1 MDMTKESSSEVSCC
15 TTGVNRREFLTGM
28 GAGAVVLSG
37 AGSMPLMA
45 GPFNYDSDGPIPLNK
60 QLDAKWI
67 KSLHAR
73 GVATSY
79 KGWEKLQYIGMPI
92 GGIGSGT
99 VYIGGDGKLWV
110 WDIFNERHEGVVPQ
124 SIEHATLKNPHS
136 AGIRERDGAN
146 YINPPA
152 QESPWHFDQGFA
164 VTVGEGAGKVRRTL
178 DHVGFEDITFKG
190 QAPIADISYRDP
202 SLGLSVELEAMTPYI
217 PLDTDRS
224 SYPATVM
231 RYSFRNDSDSEL
243 RVKAEG
249 WSENP
254 VLQGKAYEHNARL
267 VNADYSDETGVGFMA
282 GCEARHASDQGE
294 LEALPD
300 YGSFSLLCLDAKAT
314 IAALA
319 TSTPERPVT
328 GVFCDISLA
337 PGETQTITF
346 IISWHFP
353 NHPGVGQK
361 KLAGVKR
368 WYAARYTDAKAVAQD
383 VAGSVEELTRLT
395 RLWRDTWY
403 DSSLPHWLLERSLI
417 PANALQTNTSY
428 RFDNGRFWA
437 WEGVGCCAGTCTHV
451 WHYAQAVG
459 RLFPDLER
467 DLRERTD
474 YGIGFQENGAIHF
487 RGEFNNKD
495 AIDGQAGVILRTYRE
510 HQMSP
515 NSDFLKRV
523 WPKTKK
529 ALQYLIVVD
538 ARDGEPDGI
547 PAGEQHNTLDAE
559 WYGKIP
565 VLGSL
570 YIAALRAGEEMA
582 AVMKD
587 KEFEARC
594 HKIFKKGQA
603 NIIELYQEEFG
614 FFTQQIDPAHA
625 DAIAI
630 GDGCYIDQVMGQWW
644 ASQLGLGRL
653 YDGAAIRKALSSL
666 WDYNFCPD
674 VGALRDSIANPQSK
688 GRPYALAGEAGLVM
702 CTWPKGG
709 RKDDWGKHWQ
719 YGYFNECMTGFEY
732 QAAGHMI
739 WESDKQP
746 DLLGKGLAITRAI
759 HDRYHA
765 SKRNPYNEIECS
777 DHYARAM
784 ASYGVFLAACGFEYD
799 GPAGHVGFKPRMID
813 GDRFKSAFTCAEGW
827 GSFEQEAS
835 KAGIAIRYG
844 QLTVRTVSLR
854 SKHRVRSSE
863 LETSHGRAVVHQD
876 GDDISLAF
884 EQSITLAAGETLSIT
899 L

>member
-1 MDMTKESSSEVSCC
+1 
-15 TTGVNRREFLTGM
+15 
-28 GAGAVVLSG
+28 
-37 AGSMPLMA
+37 MPLMA
-45 GPFNYDSDGPIPLNK
+45 GPFRYDSEGPIPLNK
-60 QLDAKWI
+60 KLDADWI
-67 KSLHAR
+67 RSLYAR
-73 GVATSY
+73 GVATTY
-79 KGWEKLQYIGMPI
+79 KGWENLQYIGMPI

-110 WDIFNERHEGVVPQ
+110 WDIFNEHHEGVVPKTL
-124 SIEHATLKNPHS
+124 EHRTLTNPH
-136 AGIRERDGAN
+136 GTGLRERDGAN
-146 YINPPA
+146 YVSPPA
-152 QESPWHFDQGFA
+152 QESPWNFDQGFA
-164 VTVGEGAGKVRRTL
+164 VSVTKGDNTVRRTL
-178 DHVGFEDITFKG
+178 DHEGFEDITFKG
-190 QAPIADISYRDP
+190 QSPTANINYRDS

-224 SYPATVM
+224 SYPATIM

-243 RVKAEG
+243 RVTAEG

-254 VLQGKAYEHNARL
+254 VLQGKAHEHGAHL
-267 VNADYSDETGVGFMA
+267 IHTDYAGGTGVGFMSS
-282 GCEARHASDQGE
+282 CEAGPAVDRAL
-294 LEALPD
+294 LEQLPD
-300 YGSFSLLCLDAKAT
+300 YGSFSMLCLDEKARVADLT
-314 IAALA
+314 
-319 TSTPERPVT
+319 TSTTERPVR
-328 GVFCDISLA
+328 GVFRDISLA
-337 PGETQTITF
+337 PGETQTVTF
-346 IISWHFP
+346 IISWYFP
-353 NHPGVGQK
+353 NQPGAGQK

-368 WYAARYTDAKAVAQD
+368 WYAGRFDDARAVAQG
-383 VAGSVEELTRLT
+383 VARSHDELTRLT

-515 NSDFLKRV
+515 NSDFLKCV

-582 AVMKD
+582 GIMGD
-587 KEFEARC
+587 KEFEATC
-594 HKIFKKGQA
+594 HRIYEKGQA
-603 NIIELYQEEFG
+603 NIIKLFQEDFG
-614 FFTQQIDPAHA
+614 FFTQKIDPAHA
-625 DAIAI
+625 DAIGI

-644 ASQLGLGRL
+644 ANQLDLGRL
-653 YDGAAIRKALSSL
+653 YDGAVIRKALSSL

-709 RKDDWGKHWQ
+709 RQDDWEKHWQ

-732 QAAGHMI
+732 QAAGHMV
-739 WESDKQP
+739 WESDEQP
-746 DLLGKGLAITRAI
+746 DLLTKGLAITRSV

-784 ASYGVFLAACGFEYD
+784 AAYGVFLAACGFEYD
-799 GPAGHVGFKPRMID
+799 GPAGHIGFKPRLTDD
-813 GDRFKSAFTCAEGW
+813 GRFKSAFTCAEGW
-827 GSFEQEAS
+827 GSFEQEGA
-835 KAGIAIRYG
+835 KADIAIRYG
-844 QLTVRTVSLR
+844 SLTLKSLSLR
-854 SKHRVRSSE
+854 SKHRVRSLE
-863 LETSHGRAVVHQD
+863 LDTSHGKAVVQQD
-876 GDDISLAF
+876 GDDIDLAF
-884 EQSITLAAGETLSIT
+884 NESITLTAGETLSIT